1 MGGAAA
7 RAQRRY
13 TSVVFTLTGL
23 LSNVAVLLVAPQGG
37 AGPCDPW
44 CLVENPSFEL
54 PGAEPGQVLAGWCNF
69 GRVGVAI
76 DVAVHGR
83 QSVTVSGPGTG
94 GWDISACWQP
104 FEAAAGDRFRIT
116 AHAMHRASSPIVGQ
130 ASAIVNVE
138 WRDAAGALI
147 EFESWTLLDASSP
160 TDCLLRYEFETG
172 AAPAGTGAGRYLVGF
187 LQSPA
192 QESGTAVFDLVDI
205 HRVEPRGW
213 DDLQWVDFP
222 GGTTVFF
229 AGRLWRVKGPG
240 VFGPG
245 PNNFSDSS
253 ANVWVDSRGR
263 LHLRIT
269 HVGGQWFAAELTLVD
284 SLGFGEYRFKVE
296 AALDDFDPKV
306 IFGLFLWE
314 YQPCWRPDNWWNAP
328 NEIDIEFGR
337 FGDPLNPPAQ
347 FVVQPH
353 TRDGNRHQFP
363 LVTDGPLSPTTH
375 AFEWRHDEVL
385 FRSWHGHADEPQA
398 GDVIE
403 TWLYAGPDN
412 ARPEEPRVHI
422 NLWLFQGIAPSDG
435 REVEVIVTD
444 FTFLAFCPADFD
456 GDGAVG
462 ITDFLFLLVEWGGPA
477 GDLDGDCTTGITDFL
492 QLLAAWGPC

>member
-245 PNNFSDSS
+245 PNKFSDSS

>member
-1 MGGAAA
+1 M
-7 RAQRRY
+7 R
-13 TSVVFTLTGL
+13 
-23 LSNVAVLLVAPQGG
+23 
-37 AGPCDPW
+37 
-44 CLVENPSFEL
+44 
-54 PGAEPGQVLAGWCNF
+54 
-69 GRVGVAI
+69 GR
-76 DVAVHGR
+76 
-83 QSVTVSGPGTG
+83 
-94 GWDISACWQP
+94 
-104 FEAAAGDRFRIT
+104 
-116 AHAMHRASSPIVGQ
+116 
-130 ASAIVNVE
+130 
-138 WRDAAGALI
+138 
-147 EFESWTLLDASSP
+147 
-160 TDCLLRYEFETG
+160 
-172 AAPAGTGAGRYLVGF
+172 
-187 LQSPA
+187 
-192 QESGTAVFDLVDI
+192 
-205 HRVEPRGW
+205 
-213 DDLQWVDFP
+213 
-222 GGTTVFF
+222 
-229 AGRLWRVKGPG
+229 
-240 VFGPG
+240 GPG
-245 PNNFSDSS
+245 PNNFGRSS

-314 YQPCWRPDNWWNAP
+314 YQPCWRPENWWNAP

-462 ITDFLFLLVEWGGPA
+462 ITDFLFLLAEWGGPA

>member
-1 MGGAAA
+1 MGGATAA
-7 RAQRRY
+7 AQRRY
-13 TSVVFTLTGL
+13 TSVVFTLTCS
-23 LSNVAVLLVAPQGG
+23 LSTVAALAIAPVAGPD
-37 AGPCDPW
+37 PCDPW

-69 GRVGVAI
+69 GQVGVAI

-83 QSVTVSGPGTG
+83 QSATVSGPGTV
-94 GWDISACWQP
+94 GWDISALWQP

-116 AHAMHRASSPIVGQ
+116 VHAMHRASSPIVGQ

-138 WRDAAGALI
+138 WRDGGGGLI
-147 EFESWTLLDASSP
+147 DFGTWTLLDASSP
-160 TDCLLRYEFETG
+160 TDCLRRFEFETG
-172 AAPAGTGAGRYLVGF
+172 PAPAGTATARYLVGF

-192 QESGTAVFDLVDI
+192 QESGTAVFDMVDI
-205 HRVEPRGW
+205 HRVEPVGW

-222 GGTTVFF
+222 GGTTLLF
-229 AGRLWRVKGPG
+229 ASRLWRVKGPG

-245 PNNFSDSS
+245 PNFFSDSS

-269 HVGGQWFAAELTLVD
+269 QVAGEWLAAELTLVD
-284 SLGFGEYRFKVE
+284 SLGYGEYRFKVE
-296 AALDDFDPKV
+296 ADLDDLDPKV

-353 TRDGNRHQFP
+353 TREGNRHQFP
-363 LVTDGPLSPTTH
+363 LVTNGPLSPTTH
-375 AFEWRHDEVL
+375 GLDWRHDEVV

-403 TWLYAGPDN
+403 TWSYTGPDN
-412 ARPEEPRVHI
+412 ARPEEPRVHM
-422 NLWLFQGIAPSDG
+422 NLWLFEGIAPSDG

-444 FTFLAFCPADFD
+444 FTFIALCPADFD
-456 GDGAVG
+456 GDRLVG
-462 ITDFLFLLVEWGGPA
+462 ITDFLFLLAAWGGPA

-492 QLLAAWGPC
+492 QLLGAWGPC

>member
-462 ITDFLFLLVEWGGPA
+462 ITDFLFLLAEWGGPA